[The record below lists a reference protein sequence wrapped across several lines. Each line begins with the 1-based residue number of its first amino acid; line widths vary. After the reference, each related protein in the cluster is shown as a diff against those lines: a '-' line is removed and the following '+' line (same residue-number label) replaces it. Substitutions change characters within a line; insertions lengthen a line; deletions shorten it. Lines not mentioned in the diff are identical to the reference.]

1 MATMPDP
8 LRRSTEKF
16 FLRVTEEMDPYLSL
30 KLTQLVINLGDSIYA
45 MGFADGVHSQQEK
58 TNNGSDQLSQC
69 LQVFPG
75 FTPPN

>member
-1 MATMPDP
+1 MTKMPDP

-16 FLRVTEEMDPYLSL
+16 FLGVTEEMDPLLSL
-30 KLTQLVINLGDSIYA
+30 QLTQLVINLGDSIYA

-58 TNNGSDQLSQC
+58 EGYGSDQLSQC